1 MTITTA
7 PSSVSVDVTAYE
19 AHLGLI
25 GDVDDTA
32 FTYAINTYVDAT
44 SGDKARMRAVRNE
57 TTKARMS
64 TVDPSDPSGL
74 VAVKALM
81 ALEDAQSA
89 AVGTKA
95 KVDVDPRITVAVS
108 VAALLR
114 KASDL
119 VIESGPFED
128 QTYVSTLV
136 DLAIGLDVDTFGMSD
151 LVNATLDNRA
161 PEDVTAYA
169 AKIKLPTGRGDIA
182 EGGDVAAHIY
192 QALVIL
198 DRPAKISEI
207 VKVATEAYPN
217 GASGSGAISARLFPT
232 KGDCT
237 VAGVVPT
244 YVDGVKGAKLA

>member
-1 MTITTA
+1 M
-7 PSSVSVDVTAYE
+7 SVSPAPASVTPDVRAYE
-19 AHLGLI
+19 AHLGLV
-25 GDVDDTA
+25 GDIDDTA
-32 FTYAINTYVDAT
+32 FSFAVSTYVDAS
-44 SGDKARMRAVRNE
+44 SGDKARMRAMRNE
-57 TTKARMS
+57 TTKVRMS
-64 TVDPSDPSGL
+64 TVDPADPTGL

-95 KVDVDPRITVAVS
+95 AVTVDPRITTAVS
-108 VAALLR
+108 VAGLINRAM
-114 KASDL
+114 ATVVTVDGGSDDMVFINEL
-119 VIESGPFED
+119 VTMATG
-128 QTYVSTLV
+128 V
-136 DLAIGLDVDTFGMSD
+136 DLFANYTTGT
-151 LVNATLDNRA
+151 T
-161 PEDVTAYA
+161 PEDVATYA
-169 AKIKLPTGRGDIA
+169 TKIKLPTGRGDIA

-207 VKVATEAYPN
+207 VKVHTEAYPQ